1 MPHRTR
7 TGKRHLNT
15 CFPGL
20 LLDHQ
25 IPTLISWTQCQTR
38 EKGKDKMMEVTCGHQ
53 GCACMCTLCRI
64 RKLRCSDSSRDPLRG
79 EWKQQ
84 HSFPQAVPRGMPND
98 VTRGRWDVQMTNH
111 GVSTGL
117 YHTTAGYTAPPGRH
131 RIWSAKLEPDP
142 GGSLQNELHSGV
154 PTTPTTVYSERNA
167 TSHQTYC
174 HTQGIL
180 TLLSW
185 FSQRN
190 VQYTPP
196 WTLWKV
202 YATSFQI

>member
-111 GVSTGL
+111 WIVSHDGRLHCTSWQTQNLVGKARTWPWWL
-117 YHTTAGYTAPPGRH
+117 PPE
-131 RIWSAKLEPDP
+131 WA
-142 GGSLQNELHSGV
+142 SLWCPHHSHDCV
-154 PTTPTTVYSERNA
+154 LRA
-167 TSHQTYC
+167 
-174 HTQGIL
+174 
-180 TLLSW
+180 
-185 FSQRN
+185 
-190 VQYTPP
+190 
-196 WTLWKV
+196 
-202 YATSFQI
+202 